1 MASVIGTHLL
11 QTPGGPLVHVPPNG
25 QSAWSDYAVYVNIY
39 EMGYVGAQSG
49 VFSGGVITTSTS
61 TVVTGNGVTDDSA
74 AINAAFSALA
84 GSGLTLYFPTGT
96 FLVSTNALN
105 TQGVNFIVG
114 TGATFT
120 GTYAGTMTPP
130 VGPATAVKGS
140 SVAGFCRAVMTTVA
154 TSTTYTG
161 TTTNTLTFGSN
172 AGIGTQDGITTL
184 AVGDCVFLPG
194 GTLGSCAITACDT
207 GPWIISVL
215 GSGTVKCV
223 LTRPTWY
230 QTGQNIPIMYQVT
243 IGPEGTQFFDSKW
256 TSWANTPAT
265 ATASIIPVGKTATD
279 PLFYPDHVAFNG
291 TLSSGFFTTTTIPIR
306 SLTQSSFAYQPT
318 NYSGGTT
325 TAKFIMGT
333 ISSGG
338 AATAVGYIGTGSV
351 SITACA
357 VAGTVVAG
365 DVSTGILHI
374 WNRP

>member
-1 MASVIGTHLL
+1 MPLPFSVNAQQAVTHTGDPVTIIDYPQMVSIMEMGGT
-11 QTPGGPLVHVPPNG
+11 
-25 QSAWSDYAVYVNIY
+25 QSSTFGATYAQYAVP
-39 EMGYVGAQSG
+39 GTG
-49 VFSGGVITTSTS
+49 VS
-61 TVVTGNGVTDDSA
+61 DDSA
-74 AINAAFSALA
+74 AINAAFTALSGTGISLFFPA
-84 GSGLTLYFPTGT
+84 GTY
-96 FLVSTNALN
+96 LVSTNAIVPG
-105 TQGVNFIVG
+105 TVNWIVG
-114 TGATFT
+114 VGATFT
-120 GTYAGTMTPP
+120 GTYAGTLTPP

-172 AGIGTQDGITTL
+172 AAIGTQDGITTL

-215 GSGTVKCV
+215 GTGSVKCV

-230 QTGQNIPIMYQVT
+230 QTGQNIPIMYQLS
-243 IGPEGTQFFDSKW
+243 IGPEGTQFADTKW

-291 TLSSGFFTTTTIPIR
+291 TLATGFFTTTTIPIR

-325 TAKFIMGT
+325 TAKFIMGA

-338 AATAVGYIGTGSV
+338 AATAIGYIGTGSV

-357 VAGTVVAG
+357 VAGTVVSG

-374 WNRP
+374 WNRA